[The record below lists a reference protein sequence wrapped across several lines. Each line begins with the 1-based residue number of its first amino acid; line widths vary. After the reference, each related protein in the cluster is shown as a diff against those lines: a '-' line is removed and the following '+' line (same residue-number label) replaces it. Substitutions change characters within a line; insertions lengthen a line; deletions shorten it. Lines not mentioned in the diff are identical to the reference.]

1 MQRMSRLH
9 GAVLMLAMIA
19 HASAKFESPA
29 ELSQHFA
36 QYATKYA
43 PDLKPG
49 TSAFNHR
56 MLVFEA
62 SSQIVDELNAA
73 YPGAEFS
80 LDNPFSHLTFD
91 EFAARIP
98 PMPRGGHDFTMNESA
113 LTDSISPPETQLTAF
128 DWRKASVNAVTPVK
142 DQGAMGSCWAFSTIG
157 NIEGQRAIA
166 GAGLEDL
173 SVEQLIEC
181 DAQAG
186 PGRDGET
193 HSDCGVFGGW
203 PYLAYQYLIKAGGVL
218 ADKEMPYCSGIQYGQ
233 PGNCLPCMVKG
244 YNKSLCGDHSDLFC
258 NASTTLGQGPAN
270 LCSDIPGNVAKLKGW
285 RRSSQNATQIA
296 ADLVSTGPLSIA
308 LDATLAFQ
316 FYKKG
321 ILDPSSHPVLGGCAA
336 TTKPDQLNHAVLL
349 VGFGTDGGKEYWTV
363 KNSWGP
369 KWGEDGFFRFVKGQN
384 KCGIES
390 EATTAILE

>member
-1 MQRMSRLH
+1 
-9 GAVLMLAMIA
+9 
-19 HASAKFESPA
+19 
-29 ELSQHFA
+29 
-36 QYATKYA
+36 
-43 PDLKPG
+43 
-49 TSAFNHR
+49 

-98 PMPRGGHDFTMNESA
+98 PMPRGGHDVTTNESA

-203 PYLAYQYLIKAGGVL
+203 PYLAYQYLIKAGGVR

-258 NASTTLGQGPAN
+258 NASTTLGQGPAK
-270 LCSDIPGNVAKLKGW
+270 LCSSSAGTVAKLKGW

-349 VGFGTDGGKEYWTV
+349 VGFGKDGGKEYWTV

-390 EATTAILE
+390 EATTAILA